1 MKRIFDYYATI
12 FTLAVFTLI
21 GCKDS
26 VSEITP
32 VTITGKWYFE
42 SQVGSALLAGKKTD
56 INQING
62 FDDQSDVYFEFKAD
76 GTGNSVD
83 GPFTYTLNGNTL
95 TIKQSGTTTDF
106 TASLSNSKLNLTLG
120 SATLALITNFYN
132 VGNTAKMTNLELTYT
147 FITEKEANIAFGGPS
162 IPTCLTKTTQSSN
175 NTYPTTYTYDS
186 EGKVLTSGTSSS
198 SVTSYITNKV
208 KFGSDSSPAVLRKDV
223 AGNTAEYYCNY
234 FGRTNRIKY
243 LDASGKLNQIAVYKY
258 NTDNTVKSIS
268 RDIYN
273 LNGIIALSYFDE
285 FIYENGNGTK
295 TFRTNYTGDSKVVS
309 APKYLYEENTYDKL
323 PLKTLRVY
331 PYNFGKVDTNN
342 QIKSVIYNKDG
353 SVSFTYDYTN
363 TYDSKG
369 FITKYD
375 SKYTSSTSS
384 SISTTTFTYE
394 CK

>member
-1 MKRIFDYYATI
+1 MKRIFNYYAII
-12 FTLAVFTLI
+12 FTLALFTLI
-21 GCKDS
+21 GCKKS
-26 VSEITP
+26 ESEITP

-83 GPFTYTLNGNTL
+83 GTFTYTLSGNTL

-106 TASLSNSKLNLTLG
+106 TVSLSNSKLNLALG
-120 SATLALITNFYN
+120 STTLALITNFYN

-147 FITEKEANIAFGGPS
+147 FITEQEANIAFGGPA
-162 IPTCLTKTTQSSN
+162 IPTCLTKTTQTST

-186 EGKVLTSGTSSS
+186 EGKVLTSTFSS
-198 SVTSYITNKV
+198 SVTSYITNKA
-208 KFGSDSSPAVLRKDV
+208 KFGSDSSPAVIRKD
-223 AGNTAEYYCNY
+223 ATGNTAEYYCNY
-234 FGRTNRIKY
+234 FGRTNRIKNF
-243 LDASGKLNQIAVYKY
+243 DALGKLTQVAVYKY
-258 NTDNTVKSIS
+258 NTDNTMKSVS

-273 LNGIIALSYFDE
+273 SDGTIALSYFDE
-285 FIYENGNGTK
+285 FVYENGNGTK
-295 TFRTNYTGDSKVVS
+295 TFRTNYTGDSKVIS
-309 APKYLYEENTYDKL
+309 APKYLFEENTYDKL

-331 PYNFGKVDTNN
+331 PFNFGKADTNN
-342 QIKSVIYNKDG
+342 LIKWVIYNKDG
-353 SVSFTYDYTN
+353 SISFSYDYTN

-375 SKYTSSTSS
+375 SKYTSPWSS